1 MGQSSSALV
10 AYCLV
15 LSYTK
20 NNTMNPMKSVLVML
34 GASAMAAPVPEPE
47 AGLVA
52 DPAWAAAPAALGYAG
67 VAAAPAALGYA
78 GIAAAPAVGA
88 VAAPAVGLG
97 YAGYAAAPAVAAAP
111 VVAAAPAVAAAPVNI
126 PAPAIG
132 VPAPYTTSHVSGPDA
147 VSVHQPPPVVT
158 KKIEYGTR
166 PYIAAYDTTVIKP
179 VLGDLDIAVPTAL
192 KGTVSHNA
200 PITRVSKEPFV
211 VNEPVPVERP
221 YNVPYEVLKHVTK
234 HVDVP
239 TPVHVDAP
247 YNVPV
252 PTPVQGEPII
262 QKVVGPAKVIHSHE
276 NRIAPAVHTG
286 TVYGGLAHGIAAAPV
301 AAVGAVGAIADPAWA

>member
-1 MGQSSSALV
+1 MGSHTKLV
-10 AYCLV
+10 AYYFV
-15 LSYTK
+15 LSRNTK
-20 NNTMNPMKSVLVML
+20 INTMNPMVCVLGLL
-34 GASAMAAPVPEPE
+34 GASATMAAPVPEPE
-47 AGLVA
+47 AGWAAAAPAVA
-52 DPAWAAAPAALGYAG
+52 GLGYAAAPAAGLGLAG
-67 VAAAPAALGYA
+67 VGYA
-78 GIAAAPAVGA
+78 GIAAAPAV
-88 VAAPAVGLG
+88 
-97 YAGYAAAPAVAAAP
+97 AAAP
-111 VVAAAPAVAAAPVNI
+111 VAAVAAAPVNI
-126 PAPAIG
+126 PAPAIS
-132 VPAPYTTSHVSGPDA
+132 VPAPYSTQHVSGPDA

-166 PYIAAYDTTVIKP
+166 PYVAAYDTTVIKP

-221 YNVPYEVLKHVTK
+221 YNFPYEVLKHVTK

-262 QKVVGPAKVIHSHE
+262 QRVTGPARVVHSHE

-286 TVYGGLAHGIAAAPV
+286 AVYGGAYAHGIGAAPV
-301 AAVGAVGAIADPAWA
+301 AAVGAVGAVGAIADPAWA

>member
-1 MGQSSSALV
+1 MGSHTKLV
-10 AYCLV
+10 AYYFV
-15 LSYTK
+15 LSRNTK
-20 NNTMNPMKSVLVML
+20 INTMNPMVCVLGLL
-34 GASAMAAPVPEPE
+34 GASATMAAPVPEPE
-47 AGLVA
+47 AGWAAAAPAVA
-52 DPAWAAAPAALGYAG
+52 GLGYAAAPAAGLGLAG
-67 VAAAPAALGYA
+67 VGYA
-78 GIAAAPAVGA
+78 GIAAAPAV
-88 VAAPAVGLG
+88 
-97 YAGYAAAPAVAAAP
+97 AAAP
-111 VVAAAPAVAAAPVNI
+111 VAAVAAAPVNI
-126 PAPAIG
+126 PAPAIS
-132 VPAPYTTSHVSGPDA
+132 VPAPYSTQHVSGPDA

-158 KKIEYGTR
+158 KKIQYGTR
-166 PYIAAYDTTVIKP
+166 PYVAAYDTTVIKP

-221 YNVPYEVLKHVTK
+221 YSVPYEVLKHVTE

-262 QKVVGPAKVIHSHE
+262 QRVTGPARVVHSHE

-286 TVYGGLAHGIAAAPV
+286 AVYGGAYAHGIAAAPV
-301 AAVGAVGAIADPAWA
+301 AAVGAVGAVGAIADPAWA

>member
-1 MGQSSSALV
+1 MGTVTHNFSCNFKCCRRYKIV
-10 AYCLV
+10 
-15 LSYTK
+15 
-20 NNTMNPMKSVLVML
+20 TMNPMVCLFAL
-34 GASAMAAPVPEPE
+34 FATALAAPVPEGE
-47 AGLVA
+47 A
-52 DPAWAAAPAALGYAG
+52 WNAALPAAGYGYA
-67 VAAAPAALGYA
+67 
-78 GIAAAPAVGA
+78 
-88 VAAPAVGLG
+88 GLG
-97 YAGYAAAPAVAAAP
+97 YAGGLLAAPAYAGAAIAAPAVAAAP
-111 VVAAAPAVAAAPVNI
+111 VAVAAPA
-126 PAPAIG
+126 PAPIS
-132 VPAPYTTSHVSGPDA
+132 VPAPYTTSHVAGPDT
-147 VSVHQPPPVVT
+147 VSVHVPEPIVT

-166 PYIAAYDTTVIKP
+166 PYIAAYDTTVLKP
-179 VLGDLDIAVPTAL
+179 VLGDIDIAVPTAL

-211 VNEPVPVERP
+211 VNEPVPVEKP

-234 HVDVP
+234 TVAVP

-247 YNVPV
+247 YSVPV

-286 TVYGGLAHGIAAAPV
+286 TVYGGLAHGYAAAPV

>member
-1 MGQSSSALV
+1 MGTVILSFSCILFSAV
-10 AYCLV
+10 V
-15 LSYTK
+15 HK
-20 NNTMNPMKSVLVML
+20 KINTMNPMKSVLVML

-67 VAAAPAALGYA
+67 
-78 GIAAAPAVGA
+78 IAAAPAVGA

-97 YAGYAAAPAVAAAP
+97 YAGYAAAPAVT
-111 VVAAAPAVAAAPVNI
+111 AAPAVAAAPVAAAVAPVNI
-126 PAPAIG
+126 PAPAIS

-166 PYIAAYDTTVIKP
+166 PYVAAYDTTVSKP

-286 TVYGGLAHGIAAAPV
+286 TVYGGIAHGYAAAPV

>member
-1 MGQSSSALV
+1 MGTVILSFSCILSSAV
-10 AYCLV
+10 V
-15 LSYTK
+15 HK
-20 NNTMNPMKSVLVML
+20 KINTMNPMKSVLVML

-88 VAAPAVGLG
+88 VAAPAV
-97 YAGYAAAPAVAAAP
+97 AAAP
-111 VVAAAPAVAAAPVNI
+111 VAVAAAPAVAPVNI
-126 PAPAIG
+126 PAPAIS

-166 PYIAAYDTTVIKP
+166 PYVAAYDTTVIKP

-192 KGTVSHNA
+192 KGTVS
-200 PITRVSKEPFV
+200 
-211 VNEPVPVERP
+211 
-221 YNVPYEVLKHVTK
+221 
-234 HVDVP
+234 
-239 TPVHVDAP
+239 
-247 YNVPV
+247 
-252 PTPVQGEPII
+252 
-262 QKVVGPAKVIHSHE
+262 
-276 NRIAPAVHTG
+276 
-286 TVYGGLAHGIAAAPV
+286 
-301 AAVGAVGAIADPAWA
+301 

>member
-1 MGQSSSALV
+1 
-10 AYCLV
+10 
-15 LSYTK
+15 
-20 NNTMNPMKSVLVML
+20 
-34 GASAMAAPVPEPE
+34 MAAPVSKPE
-47 AGLVA
+47 AFYAGL
-52 DPAWAAAPAALGYAG
+52 PAVGHAAYAGVPALGHAAAPYALAAAPAIAAAP
-67 VAAAPAALGYA
+67 VAAAPA
-78 GIAAAPAVGA
+78 IS
-88 VAAPAVGLG
+88 
-97 YAGYAAAPAVAAAP
+97 
-111 VVAAAPAVAAAPVNI
+111 
-126 PAPAIG
+126 

-147 VSVHQPPPVVT
+147 VSVHVPEPVIT

-192 KGTVSHNA
+192 LGTVSHNA

-221 YNVPYEVLKHVTK
+221 YNVPYEVLKHVTNTVK
-234 HVDVP
+234 VP

-262 QKVVGPAKVIHSHE
+262 QKVTGPARVIHTHE
-276 NRIAPAVHTG
+276 NRVAPAVHTG
-286 TVYGGLAHGIAAAPV
+286 AVLSHGAYAAAPAAAV
-301 AAVGAVGAIADPAWA
+301 AAPAFAAAW

>member
-1 MGQSSSALV
+1 MG
-10 AYCLV
+10 
-15 LSYTK
+15 
-20 NNTMNPMKSVLVML
+20 L
-34 GASAMAAPVPEPE
+34 GATAMSAPVPEAE
-47 AGLVA
+47 AG
-52 DPAWAAAPAALGYAG
+52 W
-67 VAAAPAALGYA
+67 
-78 GIAAAPAVGA
+78 GA
-88 VAAPAVGLG
+88 VAAPALAAAPAATIAAAAPALGLGYAGLAAAPAATIAAAPAAGLG
-97 YAGYAAAPAVAAAP
+97 YAGYAAAPAAGVIAAAPAVAAAP
-111 VVAAAPAVAAAPVNI
+111 VVAAPVVAAAPVNI
-126 PAPAIG
+126 PAPAIS
-132 VPAPYTTSHVSGPDA
+132 VPAPYTASHVSGPDA

-158 KKIEYGTR
+158 KNIEYRTR

-192 KGTVSHNA
+192 KGTVSQNA

-234 HVDVP
+234 TVDVP

-262 QKVVGPAKVIHSHE
+262 QRVTGPAKVIHSHE

-286 TVYGGLAHGIAAAPV
+286 AVYGGIAGGYAAAPAIAAAPV

>member
-20 NNTMNPMKSVLVML
+20 INTMNPMKSVLVML

-97 YAGYAAAPAVAAAP
+97 YAGYAAAPAA
-111 VVAAAPAVAAAPVNI
+111 AAAPVNI
-126 PAPAIG
+126 PAPAIS

-147 VSVHQPPPVVT
+147 VSVH
-158 KKIEYGTR
+158 
-166 PYIAAYDTTVIKP
+166 
-179 VLGDLDIAVPTAL
+179 
-192 KGTVSHNA
+192 
-200 PITRVSKEPFV
+200 
-211 VNEPVPVERP
+211 
-221 YNVPYEVLKHVTK
+221 
-234 HVDVP
+234 
-239 TPVHVDAP
+239 
-247 YNVPV
+247 
-252 PTPVQGEPII
+252 
-262 QKVVGPAKVIHSHE
+262 
-276 NRIAPAVHTG
+276 
-286 TVYGGLAHGIAAAPV
+286 
-301 AAVGAVGAIADPAWA
+301 

>member
-1 MGQSSSALV
+1 
-10 AYCLV
+10 
-15 LSYTK
+15 
-20 NNTMNPMKSVLVML
+20 
-34 GASAMAAPVPEPE
+34 MAAPVPEPE
-47 AGLVA
+47 AG
-52 DPAWAAAPAALGYAG
+52 WA
-67 VAAAPAALGYA
+67 
-78 GIAAAPAVGA
+78 
-88 VAAPAVGLG
+88 
-97 YAGYAAAPAVAAAP
+97 AAAPAVAGLGYAAAP
-111 VVAAAPAVAAAPVNI
+111 VAAVAAAPVNI
-126 PAPAIG
+126 PAPAIS
-132 VPAPYTTSHVSGPDA
+132 VPAPYSTQHVSGPDA

-166 PYIAAYDTTVIKP
+166 PYVAAYDTTVIKP

-211 VNEPVPVERP
+211 VNEPVPVEKP

-234 HVDVP
+234 TVAVP

-262 QKVVGPAKVIHSHE
+262 QKVTGPARVIHTHE
-276 NRIAPAVHTG
+276 NRVAPAVHTG
-286 TVYGGLAHGIAAAPV
+286 AVLAHGACAAAPAIAAAW
-301 AAVGAVGAIADPAWA
+301 D

>member
-1 MGQSSSALV
+1 MGSHTKLV
-10 AYCLV
+10 AYYFV
-15 LSYTK
+15 LSRNTK
-20 NNTMNPMKSVLVML
+20 INTMNPMVCVLGLL
-34 GASAMAAPVPEPE
+34 GASATMAAPVPEPE
-47 AGLVA
+47 AGWA
-52 DPAWAAAPAALGYAG
+52 AAAPAVAGLGYA
-67 VAAAPAALGYA
+67 AAPPAGLGLAGVGYA
-78 GIAAAPAVGA
+78 GIAAAPAV
-88 VAAPAVGLG
+88 
-97 YAGYAAAPAVAAAP
+97 AAAP
-111 VVAAAPAVAAAPVNI
+111 VAAVAAAPVNI
-126 PAPAIG
+126 PAPAIS
-132 VPAPYTTSHVSGPDA
+132 VPAPYSTQHVSGPDA

-166 PYIAAYDTTVIKP
+166 PYVAAYDTTVIKP

-221 YNVPYEVLKHVTK
+221 YNVPYEVLEHVTK

-262 QKVVGPAKVIHSHE
+262 QRVTGPARVVHSHE

-286 TVYGGLAHGIAAAPV
+286 AVYGGAYAHGIAAAPV
-301 AAVGAVGAIADPAWA
+301 AAVGAVGAVGAIADPAWA

>member
-1 MGQSSSALV
+1 MGTVILSFSCILFSAV
-10 AYCLV
+10 V
-15 LSYTK
+15 HK
-20 NNTMNPMKSVLVML
+20 IINTMNPMKSVLVML

-111 VVAAAPAVAAAPVNI
+111 VAVAAAPAVAPVNI
-126 PAPAIG
+126 PAPAIS

-166 PYIAAYDTTVIKP
+166 PYVAAYDTPVIKP

-200 PITRVSKEPFV
+200 PIPRVSKEPFV

-262 QKVVGPAKVIHSHE
+262 QKVTGP
-276 NRIAPAVHTG
+276 
-286 TVYGGLAHGIAAAPV
+286 
-301 AAVGAVGAIADPAWA
+301 

>member
-1 MGQSSSALV
+1 MGTVILSLSCILFSAV
-10 AYCLV
+10 V
-15 LSYTK
+15 HK
-20 NNTMNPMKSVLVML
+20 KINTMNPVLVML

-111 VVAAAPAVAAAPVNI
+111 VAVAAAPAVAPVNI
-126 PAPAIG
+126 PAPAIS

-147 VSVHQPPPVVT
+147 VSVHRPPPVVT

-166 PYIAAYDTTVIKP
+166 PYVAAYDTTVIKP

-286 TVYGGLAHGIAAAPV
+286 TVYGGLAHGYAAAPV

>member
-1 MGQSSSALV
+1 MGTVILSFSCILFSAV
-10 AYCLV
+10 V
-15 LSYTK
+15 HKK

-52 DPAWAAAPAALGYAG
+52 DPAL
-67 VAAAPAALGYA
+67 AAAPAALGYA

-97 YAGYAAAPAVAAAP
+97 YAGYAAAPAVVAAP
-111 VVAAAPAVAAAPVNI
+111 VAVAAAPAVAPVNI
-126 PAPAIG
+126 PAPAIS

-166 PYIAAYDTTVIKP
+166 PYVAAYDTTVIKP

-192 KGTVSHNA
+192 KGTVSQNA

-234 HVDVP
+234 TVDVP

-252 PTPVQGEPII
+252 PT
-262 QKVVGPAKVIHSHE
+262 
-276 NRIAPAVHTG
+276 
-286 TVYGGLAHGIAAAPV
+286 
-301 AAVGAVGAIADPAWA
+301 

>member
-1 MGQSSSALV
+1 MGTVILSFSCILFSAV
-10 AYCLV
+10 V
-15 LSYTK
+15 HK
-20 NNTMNPMKSVLVML
+20 KINTMNPMKSVLVML

-67 VAAAPAALGYA
+67 VAAAPAALVYA

-111 VVAAAPAVAAAPVNI
+111 VAVAAAPAVAPVNI
-126 PAPAIG
+126 PAPAIS

-166 PYIAAYDTTVIKP
+166 
-179 VLGDLDIAVPTAL
+179 
-192 KGTVSHNA
+192 
-200 PITRVSKEPFV
+200 
-211 VNEPVPVERP
+211 
-221 YNVPYEVLKHVTK
+221 
-234 HVDVP
+234 
-239 TPVHVDAP
+239 
-247 YNVPV
+247 
-252 PTPVQGEPII
+252 
-262 QKVVGPAKVIHSHE
+262 
-276 NRIAPAVHTG
+276 
-286 TVYGGLAHGIAAAPV
+286 
-301 AAVGAVGAIADPAWA
+301 

>member
-1 MGQSSSALV
+1 MGTVILSFSCILFSA
-10 AYCLV
+10 V
-15 LSYTK
+15 LNTK
-20 NNTMNPMKSVLVML
+20 TNTMNPMKCVLAMF
-34 GASAMAAPVPEPE
+34 GATAMSAPVPEAE
-47 AGLVA
+47 AGWNALA
-52 DPAWAAAPAALGYAG
+52 TPALAAAPAATIAAAAPALGLGYAG
-67 VAAAPAALGYA
+67 LAAAPAA
-78 GIAAAPAVGA
+78 
-88 VAAPAVGLG
+88 
-97 YAGYAAAPAVAAAP
+97 AAP
-111 VVAAAPAVAAAPVNI
+111 VVAAAPVNI
-126 PAPAIG
+126 PAPAIS

-158 KKIEYGTR
+158 KNIEYGTR
-166 PYIAAYDTTVIKP
+166 PYVAAYDTTVIKP

-200 PITRVSKEPFV
+200 PISRVSKEPFV

-234 HVDVP
+234 TVDVP

-262 QKVVGPAKVIHSHE
+262 Q
-276 NRIAPAVHTG
+276 R
-286 TVYGGLAHGIAAAPV
+286 
-301 AAVGAVGAIADPAWA
+301 

>member
-1 MGQSSSALV
+1 MGTVILSFSCILFSAV
-10 AYCLV
+10 V
-15 LSYTK
+15 HKK

-78 GIAAAPAVGA
+78 GIAAAP
-88 VAAPAVGLG
+88 
-97 YAGYAAAPAVAAAP
+97 VAAA
-111 VVAAAPAVAAAPVNI
+111 VAPVNI
-126 PAPAIG
+126 PAPAIS

-166 PYIAAYDTTVIKP
+166 PYVAAYDTTVIKP

-211 VNEPVPVERP
+211 VSEPVPVERP

-262 QKVVGPAKVIHSHE
+262 QKVVGPAKVIHSH
-276 NRIAPAVHTG
+276 
-286 TVYGGLAHGIAAAPV
+286 
-301 AAVGAVGAIADPAWA
+301 

>member
-1 MGQSSSALV
+1 
-10 AYCLV
+10 
-15 LSYTK
+15 
-20 NNTMNPMKSVLVML
+20 MKSVLVML

-111 VVAAAPAVAAAPVNI
+111 VAVAAAPAVAPVNI
-126 PAPAIG
+126 PAPAIS

-166 PYIAAYDTTVIKP
+166 PYVAAYDTTVIKP

-286 TVYGGLAHGIAAAPV
+286 TVYGGLAHGYAAAPV

>member
-1 MGQSSSALV
+1 
-10 AYCLV
+10 
-15 LSYTK
+15 
-20 NNTMNPMKSVLVML
+20 ML

-111 VVAAAPAVAAAPVNI
+111 VAVAAAPAVAPVNI
-126 PAPAIG
+126 PAPAIS

-166 PYIAAYDTTVIKP
+166 PYVAAYDTTVIKP

-286 TVYGGLAHGIAAAPV
+286 TVYGGLAHGYAAAPV